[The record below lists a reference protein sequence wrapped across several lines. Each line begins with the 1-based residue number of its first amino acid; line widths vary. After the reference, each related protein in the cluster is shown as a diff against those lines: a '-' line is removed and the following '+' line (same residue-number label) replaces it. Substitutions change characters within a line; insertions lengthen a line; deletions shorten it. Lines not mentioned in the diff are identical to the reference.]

1 MNFDQVRALLTE
13 HFKGLL
19 TKAKAEMAIAGR
31 LSLFDRQVYENSA
44 LLAGQALSEGSTL
57 TPGQAD
63 DEWMGRLIER
73 YRLQVEPGTDSYER
87 LRTETMR
94 AHRDFNNAVLEHDR
108 SLEHYD
114 YSSSAS
120 TNVVTDHS
128 TSRSTINVTLG
139 AIAQQYESEN
149 KLGNQWAS
157 KTQMEKT
164 KHIALLCEILDK
176 KTDVQRILPSDAQ
189 RVKDALTNY
198 PKNRQKNPLTR
209 NMPLIKVLA
218 MRDVEKLDVRTLNKY
233 LQTYSSM
240 FGWAK
245 RNGYVEKNVFDGL
258 RVRFNKKQSKSARS
272 AFSQD
277 EIRIML
283 RELLHNELGLVREDY
298 QKWGP
303 LIALYSGARLNE
315 IAQIHLSDIREVE
328 GIWCFDLN
336 DDGET
341 KKLKTD
347 TSRRCVPIHSRL
359 IDLGVL
365 KHVQALRESGV
376 QKLFQDFT
384 YCQKN
389 GWGRSLGR
397 WFNDRFLVKLGI
409 KDKGVSFHVFRHTV
423 ITGLYQ
429 AGVEEPIIQTIV
441 GHERLGVTQKHYFN
455 AGYKTSQL
463 RDALEML
470 DFDTPGI
477 AAGPVAG
484 GAGSVT
490 QPV

>member
-1 MNFDQVRALLTE
+1 MNFDQIRALLTE

-19 TKAKAEMAIAGR
+19 TKAKADMAIAGR
-31 LSLFDRQVYENSA
+31 LGLVDRQAYENSA
-44 LLAGQALSEGSTL
+44 HFAQEGLSDKLTLL
-57 TPGQAD
+57 PGQTD
-63 DEWMGRLIER
+63 DEWVGKLIDR
-73 YRLQVEPGTDSYER
+73 YGLQVKPGTDSYER
-87 LRTETMR
+87 LRTEAMR
-94 AHRDFNNAVLEHDR
+94 AHRDFSNAVLEHDR

-114 YSSSAS
+114 YSNSAS
-120 TNVVTDHS
+120 ANVVTDQYS
-128 TSRSTINVTLG
+128 NAGTIQVTLG

-189 RVKDALTNY
+189 RVKDALTSY

-218 MRDVEKLDVRTLNKY
+218 IRDVEKLDVRTLNKY

-258 RVRFNKKQSKSARS
+258 RVRFNKKQSKSSRR
-272 AFSQD
+272 AFTPDQ
-277 EIRIML
+277 IRIML

-315 IAQIHLSDIREVE
+315 IAQIHLTDIREIE

-359 IDLGVL
+359 IELGVL
-365 KHVQALRESGV
+365 EHVQALRRSGV

-397 WFNDRFLVKLGI
+397 WFNDRFLVRLGI

-429 AGVEEPIIQTIV
+429 AGVEEPIVQTIV
-441 GHERLGVTQKHYFN
+441 GHERIGVTQKHYFN
-455 AGYKTSQL
+455 AGYKISQL
-463 RDALEML
+463 RDALEKL
-470 DFDTPGI
+470 GFDSPGVSS
-477 AAGPVAG
+477 GPEAG
-484 GAGSVT
+484 GAGKAT